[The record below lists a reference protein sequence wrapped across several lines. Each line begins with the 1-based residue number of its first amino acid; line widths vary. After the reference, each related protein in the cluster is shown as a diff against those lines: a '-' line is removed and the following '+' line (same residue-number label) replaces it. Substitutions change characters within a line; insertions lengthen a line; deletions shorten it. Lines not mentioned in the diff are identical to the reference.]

1 MKKVI
6 YYSDEQNDDFSPLT
20 INAREVPENFSYISK
35 NVVFKAVSWFLYNI
49 ICRPIA
55 KLYLNF
61 VFLCKFKNRKVL
73 KQVKKQ
79 GYFLYINHTQT
90 AADAFLPTCVMN
102 RKENYIV
109 VSPATI
115 SIPGIK
121 NLVKM
126 LGAVPLAST
135 YKKQKE
141 MINCLDSVIR
151 KKNVVTIYP
160 EAHIWPYYTKIR
172 EFSEGSFIYPVKFN
186 APVFAVTNCYKKRLI
201 GKKPRIV
208 SYVDGPFYPSKDLS
222 RKEAMI
228 ELKDKVYN
236 AMVERSE
243 KESNYEY
250 ITYIKNEKK
259 GE

>member
-90 AADAFLPTCVMN
+90 AADAFLPTCVMD
-102 RKENYIV
+102 RKKNYIV

-135 YKKQKE
+135 
-141 MINCLDSVIR
+141 
-151 KKNVVTIYP
+151 
-160 EAHIWPYYTKIR
+160 
-172 EFSEGSFIYPVKFN
+172 
-186 APVFAVTNCYKKRLI
+186 
-201 GKKPRIV
+201 
-208 SYVDGPFYPSKDLS
+208 
-222 RKEAMI
+222 
-228 ELKDKVYN
+228 
-236 AMVERSE
+236 
-243 KESNYEY
+243 
-250 ITYIKNEKK
+250 
-259 GE
+259 

>member
-73 KQVKKQ
+73 KKVKKQ

-90 AADAFLPTCVMN
+90 AADAFLPTCVMD
-102 RKENYIV
+102 RKKNYIV

-141 MINCLDSVIR
+141 MINCLDRRGYVNSPSYLIC
-151 KKNVVTIYP
+151 VVYQG
-160 EAHIWPYYTKIR
+160 
-172 EFSEGSFIYPVKFN
+172 FFQVD
-186 APVFAVTNCYKKRLI
+186 VFHHL
-201 GKKPRIV
+201 
-208 SYVDGPFYPSKDLS
+208 
-222 RKEAMI
+222 
-228 ELKDKVYN
+228 
-236 AMVERSE
+236 
-243 KESNYEY
+243 
-250 ITYIKNEKK
+250 
-259 GE
+259 